1 MSEPYVEHR
10 DAEQA
15 SPGRGISFIF
25 PMFLFLL
32 GLALLSLGF
41 NYSWGA
47 WLFVGGIL
55 SISLAFAIPTT
66 ILPALEDR

>member
-1 MSEPYVEHR
+1 MSQPAIAPREDETT
-10 DAEQA
+10 

-41 NYSWGA
+41 NYTWGA